1 VGVQGIEAAKPPWQP
16 WRWLT
21 SNGGF
26 RAAVVN
32 KFCEATV
39 MRKRTKAREYAL
51 QLLYQVDVTHA
62 DPQQT
67 IQEFWTSRSASH
79 DVKAFAIQL
88 VQGTLEHLEEINRLI
103 AMHANNWDINRMAVV
118 DRNILRMGA
127 YELLY
132 LEEVPP
138 KVCLNEAVELA
149 KRFGDEESSKFVNGI
164 LDTIHKTHARYPA
177 NAEGPSEGGD
187 RPEHPSDSQT
197 TTDSSLSS

>member
-1 VGVQGIEAAKPPWQP
+1 
-16 WRWLT
+16 
-21 SNGGF
+21 
-26 RAAVVN
+26 
-32 KFCEATV
+32 

-51 QLLYQVDVTHA
+51 QMLYQVDVTHA

-118 DRNILRMGA
+118 DRNIIRMGA

-177 NAEGPSEGGD
+177 NAEGPSDHASGGS
-187 RPEHPSDSQT
+187 RDSQT